1 MHTSSFFLSLYTVYS
16 RGQNTF
22 AAPLCFLGLRLTS
35 SDRLLPSG
43 PAADSRQASVPK
55 MAASRR
61 RPYGDIMNIDTTGA
75 SADTANQDRL
85 GFDGPAAS
93 HQLVKTDDCRLKSYK
108 DRIMDA
114 AATTGVDP
122 AIVAAI
128 VSRESRAGNV
138 LDNGW
143 GDNGNAFGLMQI
155 DKRYH
160 TPLEGAYDSVE
171 HLVQGSKILIDMFNT
186 IQVKFPTWT
195 AEQQLKGAISAYN
208 AGPRNVRSY
217 DKMDVGTTGNDYA
230 NDVVARAQWLRR
242 NLRF

>member
-1 MHTSSFFLSLYTVYS
+1 MNPSSQVTSQYNVDELVDCY
-16 RGQNTF
+16 
-22 AAPLCFLGLRLTS
+22 
-35 SDRLLPSG
+35 
-43 PAADSRQASVPK
+43 DSRPASQRWVT
-55 MAASRR
+55 AGRR
-61 RPYGDIMNIDTTGA
+61 RPYGGDIMNIDTTGA
-75 SADTANQDRL
+75 SAATANQDRL

-93 HQLVKTDDCRLKSYK
+93 HQLVKTDDCRLKKYK
-108 DRIMDA
+108 DRIVDA
-114 AATTGVDP
+114 ATTTGVDP

-128 VSRESRAGNV
+128 ISRETRAGNV

-171 HLVQGSKILIDMFNT
+171 HLVQASHILIDMVNT
-186 IQVKFPTWT
+186 IQGMFPTWT
-195 AEQQLKGAISAYN
+195 AEQQLKGGISAYN

-217 DKMDVGTTGNDYA
+217 DGMDVGTTGNDYA

-242 NLRF
+242 NQRF